1 MSIPILSDDDVQN
14 SLEMRDAVGV
24 MERAFEKLAA
34 GTLSAPARVNID
46 LGVGELAFTAG
57 GDEVEGCVGFRV
69 YDMQQLNAPQRGEL
83 TVVFD
88 THTGAVKGLAAGP
101 LLGAMR
107 TGAIGGVAVK
117 HLSKESSKT
126 LGIIGTGVQART
138 QLQAAVTVREFT
150 TINVHSRS
158 EKNRTTFAAEMG
170 AKLGR
175 EITVCDRPQQLV
187 ESADVLICATKSPQ
201 PVINAEWL
209 RPGVHISTIGPKFKQ
224 ARELDLDVA
233 ARADLI
239 ATDSLAQTTAFGES
253 FVLHDTEFSASLIS
267 LGDIIGGG
275 HSGGRSET
283 DITLFYSV
291 GLAGT
296 EVLLADWLLDQ
307 IA

>member
-1 MSIPILSDDDVQN
+1 L
-14 SLEMRDAVGV
+14 
-24 MERAFEKLAA
+24 
-34 GTLSAPARVNID
+34 
-46 LGVGELAFTAG
+46 
-57 GDEVEGCVGFRV
+57 
-69 YDMQQLNAPQRGEL
+69 
-83 TVVFD
+83 
-88 THTGAVKGLAAGP
+88 GAV
-101 LLGAMR
+101 R

-117 HLSKESSKT
+117 HLAKDDSKT

-138 QLQAAVTVREFT
+138 QLQAAVTVREFE

-158 EKNRTTFAAEMG
+158 EKNRKTFAAEMG

-307 IA
+307 QCR